1 MINIFKLTRMV
12 RINDK
17 DVEDILCA
25 AFEGGINYWC
35 DDVTPIGDWLGEY
48 ASEHIANGGTAILH
62 DAEEPG
68 KKYRIDA
75 GDIIRGVKLAIE
87 GGFLDC
93 GTVLDSDSWDVTC
106 GLETSEIDA
115 AAADVIVQLAVFGEL
130 IYG

>member
-48 ASEHIANGGTAILH
+48 ASEHIANGGTAELH
-62 DAEEPG
+62 DTEED
-68 KKYRIDA
+68 KRHRIDA
-75 GDIIRGVKLAIE
+75 GAGGAEAEEPVHREQRQRAGGHRDGDDGRGGQE
-87 GGFLDC
+87 NRGRHH
-93 GTVLDSDSWDVTC
+93 
-106 GLETSEIDA
+106 
-115 AAADVIVQLAVFGEL
+115 QR
-130 IYG
+130 